1 MINIAITGAGGRM
14 GKTLIEAITNSDG
27 IQLTAAV
34 ENPES
39 ALIGADV
46 GELSGVG
53 RNNIQVVGS
62 LSDVI
67 NSFDVLIDFST
78 PTSTASNAEVCLAHK
93 KKLVVGTT
101 GLTEEQSQLVNSA
114 SQGIAICMASNFA
127 TGVNLCFKL
136 AEIAASVLGD
146 DADIEISEAHH
157 KDKVDAPSGTALSL
171 GKVVAGALDRDLD
184 QVAIYGRE
192 GQTGQRERSTIAF
205 SSVRAGDIVGDH
217 TVLFAA
223 DGERVEI
230 THKASSRLAF
240 ARGAVRAAR
249 WLMEKDSGMF
259 DMQDVLGLK

>member
-205 SSVRAGDIVGDH
+205 SSVRAGDVVGDH

-230 THKASSRLAF
+230 THKASSRMAF
-240 ARGAVRAAR
+240 AKGAVRAAR

>member
-171 GKVVAGALDRDLD
+171 GKVVADALDRDLD
-184 QVAIYGRE
+184 QVAVYGRE
-192 GQTGQRERSTIAF
+192 GQTGQRKRSTIGF
-205 SSVRAGDIVGDH
+205 SSVRAGDVVGDH

-230 THKASSRLAF
+230 THKASSRMAF
-240 ARGAVRAAR
+240 AKGAVRAAK

-259 DMQDVLGLK
+259 DMQDVLALK